1 MSDPRDASSDRPPG
15 GEPSATDDGD
25 EGELLRG
32 MFLEEALVHLGEI
45 AEAQQALA
53 RAGEG
58 GARVEAVDALLRHL
72 HSLKGAAG
80 SVGFDSIGRAA
91 HDIEELCAEIRVGS
105 LAPTPG
111 ILDRIDESIGGLRA
125 LLDGA
130 RAAPDRSRGPLLPLL
145 PPEDSPSRIDRRRLP
160 DRRRGIERR
169 SGGERTL
176 RVESARL
183 DALSD
188 GVGDLIILRTRVE
201 RRLRELEG
209 VHRDLE
215 TTRRALRGALAEAG
229 ALPMAAGDAPQAPQ
243 TMARLLAPL
252 LDRLAESEL
261 ELGGVAGH
269 LDRATRALAGEA
281 GTLGRTATELDEE
294 LRGARLIPLDWA
306 FGRLPHALRELER
319 TTGRAAD
326 LVTGGGDV
334 EVDKGLVEPMAD
346 ALLHLLRNAV
356 AHGLEAAEER
366 AAAGKPARGRL
377 EVRARQEGELVV
389 IDFADDGRGIDR
401 EEVRRGLARR
411 GRPLPP
417 GAEDTVLLAAIFEP
431 GFSIRESADGLAG
444 RGMGLDIVKRAVVR
458 LGGEVDVES
467 TPGAGTRFRLA
478 VPLHAAITEAVL
490 FKVGGQVYALP
501 AVHVVKALASPP
513 APDAPGPAPAARL
526 PVLRL
531 QSLLGVE
538 MPPGHRA
545 AALQVRY
552 DIRSGDRSFIVT
564 CDKIVGPRTIVVKP
578 LGPVLGVLPLFA
590 GATVSGAG
598 KAQLVFDVG
607 ALAEAAYAPA
617 RAPAPAARRAPARVL
632 VADDSRLTRE
642 GTARVLVASGLQALT
657 AEDGWEA
664 WEMLGERRFD
674 ALITDLEMPR
684 LDGFELIERVRHEAT
699 LKELPIVVMSSRT
712 ARASRAKALAAGA
725 NAVLPKTP
733 HKKLLVD
740 TITALL
746 ARARDRGPGGEA
758 A

>member
-1 MSDPRDASSDRPPG
+1 MAGDA
-15 GEPSATDDGD
+15 DDVLTD

-32 MFLEEALVHLGEI
+32 LFLEEALVHLGEI
-45 AEAQQALA
+45 ADAQQALA
-53 RAGEG
+53 RAAEA
-58 GARVEAVDALLRHL
+58 GARVEAVDSLLRHL

-80 SVGFDSIGRAA
+80 SVGFDAIGRAA
-91 HDIEELCAEIRVGS
+91 HEIEELCAEIRAGS

-111 ILDRIDESIGGLRA
+111 ILDRIDDSIAGLRA

-130 RAAPDRSRGPLLPLL
+130 RAAPDHNRGALHPLL
-145 PPEDSPSRIDRRRLP
+145 PPEESPSRVDRRRLP

-176 RVESARL
+176 RVESSRL

-188 GVGDLIILRTRVE
+188 GVGDLVILRTRVE

-215 TTRRALRGALAEAG
+215 ITRRALRTALADAG
-229 ALPMAAGDAPQAPQ
+229 ALPAAAGEVLQGPQ
-243 TMARLLAPL
+243 TVARLMAPL
-252 LDRLAESEL
+252 LDRLSEAEI

-294 LRGARLIPLDWA
+294 LRGARLTPVEWA

-319 TTGRAAD
+319 TTGRTAD
-326 LVTGGGDV
+326 LVTSGGDV
-334 EVDKGLVEPMAD
+334 EVDKGLVEPLAD

-356 AHGLEAAEER
+356 AHGLESADER
-366 AAAGKPARGRL
+366 AAAGKRPRGHL
-377 EVRARQEGELVV
+377 EVSARQEGELVF
-389 IDFADDGRGIDR
+389 IEFADDGRGIDR
-401 EEVRRGLARR
+401 EEVRRVLARQ
-411 GRPLPP
+411 GRALPT
-417 GAEDTVLLAAIFEP
+417 GAEQDAALLAAIFEP

-444 RGMGLDIVKRAVVR
+444 RGMGLDIVRRAVVR

-467 TPGAGTRFRLA
+467 RAAVGTRFRLV

-501 AVHVVKALASPP
+501 AVHVVKALASSP
-513 APDAPGPAPAARL
+513 ALETPGASPSPRL

-545 AALQVRY
+545 AALQIRY
-552 DIRSGDRSFIVT
+552 DARHGDRGFIIT

-590 GATVSGAG
+590 GATISGGG

-607 ALAEAAYAPA
+607 ALAEAAHAPA
-617 RAPAPAARRAPARVL
+617 RVPAPAARRAAARVL

-684 LDGFELIERVRHEAT
+684 LDGFELIERVRQEAT

-733 HKKLLVD
+733 QKKLLVD

-746 ARARDRGPGGEA
+746 ARAGERTG
-758 A
+758 